1 MRCIVFGTILVI
13 LGLINLL
20 QRNPE
25 NPTGS
30 IVVCLVF
37 VAAGGTLIFFGVRHR
52 KQNKAEQIHRGLA
65 VAPAP
70 TPLDMAAQIA
80 SAFCG
85 LLCGL
90 AIISVFSIFI
100 HLFGLSK
107 PESMFG
113 TCVLGGFA
121 FVALVA
127 AIQRGIRG
135 GKGVHRFLQRKYMNR
150 DGASN

>member
-1 MRCIVFGTILVI
+1 MKRIVFGTILVI
-13 LGLINLL
+13 LGLINFLE
-20 QRNPE
+20 RNPE
-25 NPTGS
+25 NPKGS
-30 IVVCLVF
+30 IVVGLVF

-52 KQNKAEQIHRGLA
+52 KRKKAEQIRQGLV

-70 TPLDMAAQIA
+70 TPLDIAARIA
-80 SAFCG
+80 SGFCG
-85 LLCGL
+85 LLCGV
-90 AIISVFSIFI
+90 AILGVFSIFV

-127 AIQRGIRG
+127 AIQRGIQG
-135 GKGVHRFLQRKYMNR
+135 GKGVHRFLQRKYLNR
-150 DGASN
+150 DSASN